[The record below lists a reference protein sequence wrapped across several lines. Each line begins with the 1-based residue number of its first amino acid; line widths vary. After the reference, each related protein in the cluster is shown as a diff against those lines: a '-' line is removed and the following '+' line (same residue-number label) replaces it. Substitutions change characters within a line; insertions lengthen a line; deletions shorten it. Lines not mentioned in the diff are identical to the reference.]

1 VLVVGSSCFVAASAA
16 AVVVVVVIIIVVVY
30 DGGGLNALG
39 LVRYMFLVLCIGTS
53 STRRDERSRSGR

>member
-16 AVVVVVVIIIVVVY
+16 AVVVVVVVIVVVY